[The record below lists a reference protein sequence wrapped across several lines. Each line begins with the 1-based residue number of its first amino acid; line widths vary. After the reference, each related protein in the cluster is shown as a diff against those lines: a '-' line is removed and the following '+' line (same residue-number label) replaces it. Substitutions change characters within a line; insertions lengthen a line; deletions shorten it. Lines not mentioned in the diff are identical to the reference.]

1 MEIQNNHIQSPSKPQ
16 LKMQM
21 ILKSLHEIDL
31 PEVSVEKQI
40 LMLLVLI
47 NKEITL
53 DSLAA
58 MLALIFVYLMALINP
73 IKTLCLRLSK
83 APVFP
88 SKSVKAVQFLSFT

>member
-1 MEIQNNHIQSPSKPQ
+1 MENQKTAIQSPSKPQ

-47 NKEITL
+47 NEEITL

-58 MLALIFVYLMALINP
+58 ILALIFVYLMALITP
-73 IKTLCLRLSK
+73 IKALCLSLPK
-83 APVFP
+83 TPVFP
-88 SKSVKAVQFLSFT
+88 AKSIKAVQFLSFT